1 MKTLVLKCQESV
13 NNSNLRTMNEL
24 RVKCI
29 SQGTGENRI
38 NIKPAQSDGTYP
50 DTVEYRIL
58 SGTGA
63 LTNSTGV
70 EQGTSYDAKNHAG
83 VVVPSGECVVQIKNF
98 DLVTDVLGYEGG
110 DFVSSPSSSNYP
122 KVVVNSKDLKN
133 KTFLKKINL
142 GNSNFINMECDD
154 IADFGGMTQLT
165 YLKAI
170 APTSGGYAGRLSAL
184 SNLKSLEHLELSA
197 YNALAN
203 ITYSL
208 DDIIAMTSLTSMKQ
222 HGGHFE
228 GGDIYALLKS
238 KSSVNFEFNRMLSK
252 TQNVTCSYV
261 SGTSAIPEFD
271 FTSLILASAG
281 SAGVKVVDVPTAKS
295 IFTIFKDGITS
306 NKITVNTGANIKI
319 GLIGTADTEL
329 NTLKD
334 ELTSAGITV
343 TFY

>member
-1 MKTLVLKCQESV
+1 MKTLVVKCQESV
-13 NNSNLRTMNEL
+13 DNANLRTMNEL

-29 SQGTGENRI
+29 SQGTGENRVY
-38 NIKPAQSDGTYP
+38 IKPAQSDGTYP
-50 DTVEYRIL
+50 NIVEYRIL

-63 LTNSTGV
+63 LTNIGGV
-70 EQGTSYDAKNHAG
+70 EQGTSYDANNFAG
-83 VVVPSGECVVQIKNF
+83 VVVPIGECVVQIKNF
-98 DLVTDVLGYEGG
+98 DLVTDVLGYEGTA
-110 DFVSSPSSSNYP
+110 FNSSPNASNYP

-133 KTFLKKINL
+133 KTFLKQINL
-142 GNSNFINMECDD
+142 SNGTIECDD
-154 IADFGGMTQLT
+154 IADFSGMTQLT
-165 YLKAI
+165 YMKAV
-170 APTSGGYAGRLSAL
+170 APVEGTYAGKLSTL
-184 SNLKSLEHLELSA
+184 SNLKNLEYLELSA
-197 YNALAN
+197 YDRYAN

-208 DDIIAMTSLTSMKQ
+208 DDIIAMTSLTSFKQ
-222 HGGHFE
+222 HGGYFE
-228 GGDIYALLKS
+228 GGDVYALLKS

-271 FTSLILASAG
+271 FTLLTLDSS
-281 SAGVKVVDVPTAKS
+281 SVEAGVEVVDVPTAKS
-295 IFTIFKDGITS
+295 ILTLFKDGVAA
-306 NKITVNTGANIKI
+306 NKITVNTGAAIKI